1 MASDVA
7 DLDEA
12 DEDETIVSD
21 DSDDEVN
28 DIQDNGSVQALAP
41 VVTRR
46 AKRVPTPKVK
56 AKAKAK
62 GRVQTGRVKADK
74 TLVDSVPPSKPR
86 LARGAKPSKTDVKAR
101 QASAQRAAN
110 ALKQVSDP
118 TRLFILLT
126 LAEGDMHVGAI
137 CDLIVM
143 TQPAVSHHLSLMR
156 HGRLIQPRRDSKNVF
171 YSLTDE
177 GRALADVVHP
187 FVEGVIR

>member
-1 MASDVA
+1 MESDVT
-7 DLDEA
+7 DLDDTDKE
-12 DEDETIVSD
+12 ETIVSD

-41 VVTRR
+41 VATRGRARR
-46 AKRVPTPKVK
+46 APAP
-56 AKAKAK
+56 KAK
-62 GRVQTGRVKADK
+62 GRVQAVRTKAER
-74 TLVDSVPPSKPR
+74 TPGNSAPPSKPR
-86 LARGAKPSKTDVKAR
+86 SGRGAKPSKADAKAR

-126 LAEGDMHVGAI
+126 LAEGEVHVGGI
-137 CDLIVM
+137 CGLIDM

-156 HGRLIQPRRDSKNVF
+156 HGRLIQPRRDHKNVF

-177 GRALADVVHP
+177 GRVLADVVRP
-187 FVEGVIR
+187 FVRGTIR